1 MLTDEEEEDLK
12 LRDKFAMAAMQG
24 ILAGAADSMDFDIDT
39 TDKADI
45 EKGLEEFATIAYMIA
60 DAMRKARLAS
70 FK

>member
-1 MLTDEEEEDLK
+1 MLTDEEKEDLN

-24 ILAGAADSMDFDIDT
+24 ILSGAADSMDFDFES
-39 TDKADI
+39 TDKAEI
-45 EKGLEEFATIAYMIA
+45 EKGLEEFATVAYMIA